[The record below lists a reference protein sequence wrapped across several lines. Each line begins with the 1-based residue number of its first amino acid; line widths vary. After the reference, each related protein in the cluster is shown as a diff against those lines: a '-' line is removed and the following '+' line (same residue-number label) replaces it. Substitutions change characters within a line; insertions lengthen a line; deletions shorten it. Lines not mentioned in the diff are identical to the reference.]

1 MPYSIHM
8 PTFAVRIEMLTETK
22 FSLRQFNTA
31 DVESVI
37 EINRTCLPENYAS
50 FFFIDTFRSCPNAFI
65 VAEVGTRIVGYIMCR
80 IEHGFS
86 DIKRIKF
93 IRKGHI
99 ISVAVLPDF
108 RRAGIAS
115 DLVRNALE
123 ALRQVGADECFL
135 EVRSTND
142 SAIRLYEKLGF
153 TLARRV
159 AHYYADG
166 AEAQAMVIPLTK
178 GDYSS
183 SENTESQAEHPV

>member
-1 MPYSIHM
+1 MS
-8 PTFAVRIEMLTETK
+8 TSAVRTEMLTETK

-50 FFFIDTFRSCPNAFI
+50 FFFIDTFRSCSTAFI
-65 VAEVGTRIVGYIMCR
+65 VAEVGNRIAGYIMCR

-99 ISVAVLPDF
+99 ISIAVLPDF
-108 RRAGIAS
+108 RRVGIAS
-115 DLVRNALE
+115 GLVRNALD
-123 ALRQVGADECFL
+123 ALRQLSADECFL

-142 SAIRLYEKLGF
+142 AGIKLYERLGF

-159 AHYYADG
+159 QHYYADG
-166 AEAQAMVIPLTK
+166 AEAQVMVIPLAK

-183 SENTESQAEHPV
+183 PDSVQS